1 MLSIQH
7 VSKHYAS
14 KTALNQVSLE
24 VREGSVFGLLGPNGA
39 GKTSLIRIITL
50 ITAPDEGQILFNGE
64 PINRDLITRIGYLPE
79 ERGLYRKMEVI
90 EQALYFAK
98 LKGLSSQEAKQ
109 RVTEWFK
116 RLDMWD
122 WRGKKV
128 EELSKGMQQKLQFV
142 LTVIHN
148 PKLIILDEPFTGF
161 DPVNA
166 EVIKQE
172 ILRLKEQGSTII
184 LSTHRMES
192 VEELCDDIVLINKS
206 EVVLRGEVEEVR
218 HRYKKNVF
226 EVVYTGNPLSDVVGG
241 QVLETQTLKNGQHR
255 TTLRSEQDS
264 PKQMLHGLIDQR
276 EVLAFKELIP
286 SIKDIFIEL
295 VGGSI

>member
-7 VSKHYAS
+7 VSKHYAG
-14 KTALNQVSLE
+14 KTALNKVSLE

-50 ITAPDEGQILFNGE
+50 ITAPDEGEILFQGQ
-64 PINRDLITRIGYLPE
+64 PITRDLITRIGYLPE

-98 LKGLSSQEAKQ
+98 LKGLSTQEAKT
-109 RVTEWFK
+109 RVKDWFQ
-116 RLDMWD
+116 RLDMWS

-172 ILRLKEQGSTII
+172 ILHLKEQGSTVI

-192 VEELCDDIVLINKS
+192 VEELCDDIALINKS
-206 EVVLRGEVEEVR
+206 EVVLSGEVEEVR
-218 HRYKKNVF
+218 HRYKKNEF
-226 EVVYTGNPLSDVVGG
+226 EVIYEGEALEAIEGG
-241 QVLETQTLKNGQHR
+241 TVLHTTTLKNGQHR
-255 TTLRSEQDS
+255 SMLSSQTES

-276 EVLAFKELIP
+276 EVHAFKELIP
-286 SIKDIFIEL
+286 SIKDIFIEI

>member
-1 MLSIQH
+1 MLSIQQ

-50 ITAPDEGQILFNGE
+50 ITAPDEGLVLFNGE
-64 PINRDLITRIGYLPE
+64 PITRDLITRIGYLPE

-98 LKGLSSQEAKQ
+98 LKGLSSAEAKT
-109 RVTEWFK
+109 RVSEWFK
-116 RLDMWD
+116 RLEMWD

-192 VEELCDDIVLINKS
+192 VEELCDDIALINKS
-206 EVVLRGEVEEVR
+206 QVVLSGEVEEVR
-218 HRYKKNVF
+218 HRYKKNEY
-226 EVVYTGNPLSDVVGG
+226 EVVYEGEPLTELAGG
-241 QVLETQTLKNGQHR
+241 RILETQTLKNGHHSS
-255 TTLRSEQDS
+255 TLSCEADS

-276 EVLAFKELIP
+276 DIHAFKELIP
-286 SIKDIFIEL
+286 SIKDIFIEI